1 MQVCCSK
8 SAAGLVAP
16 DEGNV
21 WPKGDPWCRRRDGL
35 GWRNAGNGRVSLAK
49 RERQRRTDRDII
61 TETEIETDR
70 HRDRQRECCR

>member
-1 MQVCCSK
+1 MQLACLQVYCSK

-35 GWRNAGNGRVSLAK
+35 GNQAGCGRWEPGMVGTGTRLQAASLDGALGA
-49 RERQRRTDRDII
+49 T
-61 TETEIETDR
+61 
-70 HRDRQRECCR
+70 